1 MINLKYIKPQM
12 IREQLFEALLGD
24 KKLLQQTN
32 PKNHEK
38 AL

>member
-1 MINLKYIKPQM
+1 MIA
-12 IREQLFEALLGD
+12 EQLFEAFLGYKD
-24 KKLLQQTN
+24 LLQQTN